1 MLSELKPH
9 SQRGVTL
16 IIALIMVIIIGL
28 TSAAAMRGATSS
40 EKVVNNIRMQNL
52 AQQYAEAALRYC
64 ESQLLLADGSRPS
77 TLQNA
82 NITVTTSL
90 APAWNTST
98 TWSVTPTL
106 VTTVPSGQITSSNS
120 AFAPSQLPQCL
131 AERQALGSGTVTLI
145 TARGFSPDYQ
155 RDSSTQFTVQ
165 GAVVWLQSMLTF

>member
-64 ESQLLLADGSRPS
+64 ESQLLLADGSRP
-77 TLQNA
+77 QY
-82 NITVTTSL
+82 
-90 APAWNTST
+90 
-98 TWSVTPTL
+98 
-106 VTTVPSGQITSSNS
+106 
-120 AFAPSQLPQCL
+120 L
-131 AERQALGSGTVTLI
+131 AERQYYGDDISGASVEHHNNLECDTYAGDHGSVGTDHIVQQCI
-145 TARGFSPDYQ
+145 CPVPASP
-155 RDSSTQFTVQ
+155 VP
-165 GAVVWLQSMLTF
+165 G